1 VRFADLVSLYF
12 QQSNMLQTY
21 WTVYV
26 VAIGGLL
33 AVAALRR
40 DPDRPA
46 AIFATVLY
54 LAFAYKNCSAIMEVT
69 QMRQATY
76 ATITRYDTMGTSDN
90 EQTAIRSFQKEVTPT
105 LVVTDPAGVK
115 RFHTAIDVLVIIT
128 LWLLQLRRRLA
139 YRERMRL
146 MAEGKTV
153 V

>member
-46 AIFATVLY
+46 AVFATVLY
-54 LAFAYKNCSAIMEVT
+54 LAFAYKNCSAIVEVT
-69 QMRQATY
+69 QMRQATHG
-76 ATITRYDTMGTSDN
+76 TIVHYIPAVDA
-90 EQTAIRSFQKEVTPT
+90 EQANIRTFQQDVTPT

-115 RFHTAIDVLVIIT
+115 RFHTGIDVLVIIT
-128 LWLLQLRRRLA
+128 LWLLQLRRRMA
-139 YRERMRL
+139 YNERMRL
-146 MAEGKTV
+146 AAQGV
-153 V
+153 PAA